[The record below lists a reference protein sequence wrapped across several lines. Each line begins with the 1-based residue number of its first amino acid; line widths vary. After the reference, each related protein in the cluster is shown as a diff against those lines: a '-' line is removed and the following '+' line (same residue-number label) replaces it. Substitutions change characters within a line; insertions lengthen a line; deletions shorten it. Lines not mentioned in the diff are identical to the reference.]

1 VVLDAPW
8 WLMLAAL
15 TCAASTVAAADKP
28 PNILILWGDDI
39 GQFQAN
45 AIAIISIAYNMG
57 MMGYKTKPGTI
68 INDIGAHEDMIPTV
82 MAAAGEPDIKEEL
95 LKGKKVG
102 DTTYKVHLDG
112 YNLRPFFKGDVTES
126 PRHAYT
132 CWRAPWSRAREGNR
146 PAQRRDPSG
155 V

>member
-1 VVLDAPW
+1 
-8 WLMLAAL
+8 MLAAL
-15 TCAASTVAAADKP
+15 TCAASPVAAADKP

-102 DTTYKVHLDG
+102 DTTYKAHLDG
-112 YNLRPFFKGDVTES
+112 YNLMPFFKGDVTES

>member
-1 VVLDAPW
+1 
-8 WLMLAAL
+8 
-15 TCAASTVAAADKP
+15 
-28 PNILILWGDDI
+28 
-39 GQFQAN
+39 
-45 AIAIISIAYNMG
+45 

-112 YNLRPFFKGDVTES
+112 YNLMPFFKGDVTES

-146 PAQRRDPSG
+146 PAHRRDPSG